1 MSEVPIFVYEKC
13 GSEVRSG
20 QGVSNKEVASM
31 QGAQYSDYS
40 GVVFRGFCPLQ
51 RHPIFL
57 LTPSNVAKWNPDRRL
72 NAAAVAR
79 HLLDGEEAHEPLL
92 T

>member
-40 GVVFRGFCPLQ
+40 GLYFGDSAHC
-51 RHPIFL
+51 
-57 LTPSNVAKWNPDRRL
+57 NVIL
-72 NAAAVAR
+72 FSC
-79 HLLDGEEAHEPLL
+79 
-92 T
+92 